1 MPNKPTILN
10 WVLEEISE
18 TSVVYS
24 MYAFRRFQD
33 FCLIWKW
40 CEAQNHFLYPALHA
54 AKPAEDIPFFS
65 EACYHP
71 RVCRLDAGEPW
82 TSDDSLHLP
91 SSSQALTARG
101 TEFCPIG
108 HCSSKGR
115 GARRWEQQRALC
127 PIKLPGG
134 FQGRPWGK
142 SGWTFRGV
150 YGGMLRKLSIL
161 VKSETGI
168 SDPFRRKR
176 TWLSVALGHIN
187 AHMQSGCLRIKPSI
201 KQGIIHGLWGWQTFT
216 LGHRGLDLLSVTGEW
231 MTGVGVT
238 KEVTRGAPAL
248 WSVFKSIKPTQVQAD
263 GWIGQYKKPQRDSS
277 LILLIKLCG
286 QGPGVPSRKLHSTFS
301 GNYEFHFGTEQ
312 NCLNIPLSEARITGY
327 QCWVC

>member
-1 MPNKPTILN
+1 MPFDSFKTSVSSKNDVRLKTISSTLLSTQPSQLRTFPSSQKHVTILVCVGWTQVN
-10 WVLEEISE
+10 PGRQMILSTRQVQAKLWLP
-18 TSVVYS
+18 
-24 MYAFRRFQD
+24 
-33 FCLIWKW
+33 
-40 CEAQNHFLYPALHA
+40 EAPSFAPLATA
-54 AKPAEDIPFFS
+54 V
-65 EACYHP
+65 P
-71 RVCRLDAGEPW
+71 RAGEQDGGN
-82 TSDDSLHLP
+82 SRGLFAQ
-91 SSSQALTARG
+91 SQ
-101 TEFCPIG
+101 
-108 HCSSKGR
+108 
-115 GARRWEQQRALC
+115 
-127 PIKLPGG
+127 LPGG
-134 FQGRPWGK
+134 FQGRPRGK

-168 SDPFRRKR
+168 SDPFGRKR

-238 KEVTRGAPAL
+238 KEVTRGAPGL

-312 NCLNIPLSEARITGY
+312 NCLNIPLAEARITGY